1 MHERVLVT
9 GVSGFVGGHTT
20 LQLLDAGYI
29 VRGSIRDL
37 KKADKVRRTLAR
49 HGADV
54 SRLEFVALDL
64 MRDDG
69 WADAMRDVR
78 YLHHIASPLVLVMPK
93 DSMEL
98 VRPAVEGTTR
108 ALEAA
113 FRSDVE
119 RVVMT
124 SSLSAM
130 MYGHSK
136 TRTEP
141 ITAADWTNLE
151 SRDINAYIESKTR
164 AEKAAWSIA
173 ARYGRTKDLV
183 TINPGGIFGP
193 LLDEDPGTTATLIVR
208 LLSGKVP
215 AVPKMRAI
223 ITDVRDVAAAHVA
236 AMKAPND
243 GGHRFPI
250 GSSTHTLMEI
260 AQMLR
265 TSIPERAGKLP
276 RMELPD
282 WFTRFYST
290 FDKEIRGSLCE
301 LGYNR
306 RTEAMDAK
314 ALLGRA
320 LIPAEDAIAVT
331 GRTVLSQRLA

>member
-1 MHERVLVT
+1 MPERVLVT
-9 GVSGFVGGHTT
+9 GVSGFVGGHTA

-29 VRGSIRDL
+29 VRGSVRDL
-37 KKADKVRRTLAR
+37 KKGDKVRETLAR

-54 SRLEFVALDL
+54 SRLEFAVLDL
-64 MRDDG
+64 MRDEG
-69 WADAMRDVR
+69 WAEAMRGVR

-108 ALEAA
+108 ALESA
-113 FRSDVE
+113 FHADVE

-136 TRTEP
+136 TRTAP

-151 SRDINAYIESKTR
+151 SPDINAYIESKTK

-173 ARYGRTKDLV
+173 EKHGRMKDLV

-193 LLDEDPGTTATLIVR
+193 LLDEDPGTTAELIVR
-208 LLSGKVP
+208 MLSGKAP
-215 AVPKMRAI
+215 AVPKIRAI
-223 ITDVRDVAAAHVA
+223 VTDVRDVAAAHVA
-236 AMKAPND
+236 AMTSPNA
-243 GGHRFPI
+243 GGRRFPI
-250 GSSTHTLMEI
+250 GSATHSLMEI

-282 WFTRFYST
+282 WFTRFYAT
-290 FDKEIRGSLCE
+290 FDKEVRGSLCE

-306 RTEAMDAK
+306 STEAIDAK
-314 ALLGRA
+314 ALLGRP

-331 GRTVLSQRLA
+331 GRTVISQRLA